1 MVSSRPLVS
10 LAIILLPALLVSVGT
25 GSAQELWLP
34 VLPEQRAIMTRTG
47 DDLPPAPLP
56 RMQPPPTV
64 VTPRPAPIRELSLD
78 EAIRIALQNAEVI
91 RILTGLTAT
100 STRRTIY
107 DTAITNTTID
117 VQNSRFDPNLTLR
130 NRWNQSDSPI
140 QAFPSPTVPGQLLF
154 GSTLTENNGRDLNLN
169 QRNRVG
175 GQWNVN
181 VIHDHNLF
189 PGLKENRHSID
200 VSYTQP
206 LLQGAGYNVN
216 MAPIIAAR
224 IDTERSYFQL
234 KDSVQELVRG
244 VVESYWALV
253 FARVNLWARNRQVE
267 QLTFALQQIQAQQ
280 RVELADGG
288 EVAQVETSKLSFD
301 ATQIAAASEVQLREA
316 ALRNL
321 IGLPPYDGNQ
331 LVPVTPPTNQHL
343 APDWSLLVEVA
354 ELNRP
359 DIVELKLVLEADEQ
373 LLLQANNTARPRLD
387 AIAQYR
393 WNGLEGEIPVANRGR
408 TSAGQFNDW
417 LLGVNFSV
425 PLGLRQDRA
434 NLRRQE
440 LILSRDRAN
449 LQQGVHAM
457 THQLALQLRILDQ
470 TYAQYQ
476 AYQKTREAARLSLNY
491 RALRW
496 QKGGV
501 GAGGA
506 GGPQLGRPKTATTFL
521 DVLLAV
527 TDWGNAVSSE
537 AQALT
542 RYNTELAILEQQTG
556 TILEVHGIRLF
567 EERFGSIGPL
577 GRLAKPV
584 CYPESI
590 RPSQNVDRYTPSN
603 TTSEAFF
610 NLEDPLR
617 ALHSPAKQKPPQPPG
632 RPQAPPELL
641 PPPRPRR

>member
-267 QLTFALQQIQAQQ
+267 
-280 RVELADGG
+280 
-288 EVAQVETSKLSFD
+288 
-301 ATQIAAASEVQLREA
+301 
-316 ALRNL
+316 
-321 IGLPPYDGNQ
+321 
-331 LVPVTPPTNQHL
+331 
-343 APDWSLLVEVA
+343 
-354 ELNRP
+354 
-359 DIVELKLVLEADEQ
+359 
-373 LLLQANNTARPRLD
+373 
-387 AIAQYR
+387 
-393 WNGLEGEIPVANRGR
+393 
-408 TSAGQFNDW
+408 
-417 LLGVNFSV
+417 
-425 PLGLRQDRA
+425 
-434 NLRRQE
+434 
-440 LILSRDRAN
+440 
-449 LQQGVHAM
+449 
-457 THQLALQLRILDQ
+457 
-470 TYAQYQ
+470 
-476 AYQKTREAARLSLNY
+476 
-491 RALRW
+491 
-496 QKGGV
+496 
-501 GAGGA
+501 
-506 GGPQLGRPKTATTFL
+506 
-521 DVLLAV
+521 
-527 TDWGNAVSSE
+527 
-537 AQALT
+537 
-542 RYNTELAILEQQTG
+542 
-556 TILEVHGIRLF
+556 
-567 EERFGSIGPL
+567 
-577 GRLAKPV
+577 
-584 CYPESI
+584 
-590 RPSQNVDRYTPSN
+590 
-603 TTSEAFF
+603 
-610 NLEDPLR
+610 
-617 ALHSPAKQKPPQPPG
+617 
-632 RPQAPPELL
+632 
-641 PPPRPRR
+641 